1 MHVLLIEDNEDDARL
16 IQEALSEHSPYFF
29 TLDWVDRLD
38 AAFLRLQHKAADA
51 ILLDLSLPDS
61 RGLAT
66 LDKVRAQVA
75 EAPVVV
81 LTGLDDEVVAEEALR
96 HGAQDY
102 LVKGRFNGDSLR
114 RSIRYAL
121 GRHQVEQA
129 LRKSEEQF
137 QLVCLATRDVI
148 WDWDI
153 ETDTSQRNEAYET
166 EFGYDQRTQ
175 HNGWSV
181 WSERLHPD
189 DRPGIVADMTKIL
202 RSGQHIWSGEY
213 RFRRA
218 DGTYAYVIDRA
229 YVVRKPDGTPRRM
242 IGAMTDITER
252 HQAATLTAT
261 QVAISF
267 ALEEAV
273 SLSEAVPKIIRAVCE
288 LKGWAL
294 GAFWVVNTKTKVL
307 RCNALWHQAEFQAE
321 EFAVLYRSLSLT
333 PGMGLAGQVLKS
345 GNALL
350 TADIL
355 SDPTFPAANEA
366 KRIGL
371 RGGIAFPIH
380 KGNDILG
387 IMEFLTQDV
396 LHPTDNTLHV
406 VSDLGD
412 KVSQFLEQKD
422 LERQLR
428 QAQKMDALGRMAGGI
443 AHDFNNLLTVINSW
457 SELLLADP
465 NADPRARRGLLQIR
479 DAGTKAAGLTRQLL
493 AFTRHQVTMTQVL
506 NLNDRVTDI
515 VELMRRVIGED
526 IDLVVTLDP
535 TLGMIEADPGQ
546 IEQVVM
552 NLVVNARDAMPK
564 GGRLDL
570 QTKEVEISGPDPSW
584 HDPLQPGA
592 YVTLSVRD
600 NGCGMDAETMSH
612 IFEPFYTT
620 KDLGKGTGLGLST
633 VYGIVKQGGGT
644 IGVQSE
650 PGIGTTF
657 TIYLPR
663 VVKEPAALP
672 RPKPEPE
679 RASTG
684 GTILLIEDDDMVRTL
699 AQSVLADQRY
709 SVISARNAEEA
720 LSISRRPDTNIA
732 LLVTDVTMPGTVGT
746 ALATEITASRP
757 DVKVIITSG
766 DGNRNP
772 EVETTFGSRVT
783 FLEKPYTPDS
793 LMRAVR
799 EALEPPAEMPRTSS
813 RTLT

>member
-1 MHVLLIEDNEDDARL
+1 MIEDNEDDARL
-16 IQEALSEHSPYFF
+16 IQESLSEHSPYYI

-38 AAFLRLQHKAADA
+38 TAFLRLKEKSADA

-61 RGLAT
+61 HGLAS
-66 LDKVRAQVA
+66 LDKVRSRVP
-75 EAPVVV
+75 EVPVIV
-81 LTGLDDEVVAEEALR
+81 LTGLDDEAVAEEALR

-102 LVKGRFNGDSLR
+102 LVKGRFNGDVLR
-114 RSIRYAL
+114 RAIRYAL

-148 WDWDI
+148 WDWDVQR
-153 ETDTSQRNEAYET
+153 DTLQWNDAYET
-166 EFGYDQRTQ
+166 EFGYERRSQPD
-175 HNGWSV
+175 GWSV
-181 WSERLHPD
+181 WSERIHPD
-189 DRPGIVADMTKIL
+189 DRPGILADRTRIL
-202 RSGQHIWSGEY
+202 RSGQNLWTGEY

-218 DGTYAYVIDRA
+218 DGTYVYVIDRG
-229 YVVRKPDGTPRRM
+229 YVVRTAEGAPRRM
-242 IGAMTDITER
+242 IGAMTDITDR
-252 HQAATLTAT
+252 HQAATLNAT
-261 QVAISF
+261 QVAVTF

-294 GAFWVVNTKTKVL
+294 GAFWVVNAKAKLL
-307 RCNALWHQAEFQAE
+307 RCDALWHQAQFPAE
-321 EFAVLYRSLSLT
+321 EFALRYRSLSLT
-333 PGMGLAGQVLKS
+333 PGIGLAGQVWKS
-345 GNALL
+345 GSAVL
-350 TADIL
+350 AEDIL
-355 SDPTFPAANEA
+355 QDPTYPATQEA
-366 KRIGL
+366 KRVGL
-371 RGGIAFPIH
+371 RGAVAFPIH
-380 KGNDILG
+380 KGKDILG

-396 LHPTDNTLHV
+396 LRPTDATLHV
-406 VSDLGD
+406 VADLGD

-457 SELLLADP
+457 SELLLADQSL
-465 NADPRARRGLLQIR
+465 DPRAHRGLLQIR
-479 DAGTKAAGLTRQLL
+479 DAGTKAASLTRQLL
-493 AFTRHQVTMTQVL
+493 AFTRHQVTVPQVL

-552 NLVVNARDAMPK
+552 NLVVNARDAMPR

-570 QTKEVEISGPDPSW
+570 QTKEIPISGLDPSW
-584 HDPLQPGA
+584 HDPLPAGP

-600 NGCGMDAETMSH
+600 TGCGMDAETLSH

-620 KDLGKGTGLGLST
+620 KDQGKGTGLGLST
-633 VYGIVKQGGGT
+633 VYGIVKQSGGT

-650 PGIGTTF
+650 PGLGTTF

-663 VVKEPAALP
+663 VVKDSPPSPPPTPLP
-672 RPKPEPE
+672 VQQR
-679 RASTG
+679 TD
-684 GTILLIEDDDMVRTL
+684 GTILLVEDDDMVRTL
-699 AQSVLADQRY
+699 AQAVLADQRY

-720 LSISRRPDTNIA
+720 LSISRQPSTKIA
-732 LLVTDVTMPGTVGT
+732 LLVTDVMMPGMAGT
-746 ALATEITASRP
+746 ALATEITSSRP
-757 DVKVIITSG
+757 DLKVIITSG
-766 DGNRNP
+766 YGGRNA
-772 EVETTFGSRVT
+772 EVETTFGNRVT
-783 FLEKPYTPDS
+783 FLDKPYTPDS
-793 LMRAVR
+793 LTRAVR
-799 EALEPPAEMPRTSS
+799 DALDPPPDTPHASPRTK
-813 RTLT
+813 T